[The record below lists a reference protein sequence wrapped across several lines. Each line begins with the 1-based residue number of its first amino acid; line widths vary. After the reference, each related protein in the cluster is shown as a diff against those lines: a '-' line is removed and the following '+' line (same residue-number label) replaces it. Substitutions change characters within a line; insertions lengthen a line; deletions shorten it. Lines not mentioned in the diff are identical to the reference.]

1 MFDNTPEIQGDIL
14 CAASSYEAKYYLN
27 PEFEGL
33 PTSIKEEL
41 QIMCVLYTA
50 DVGGILTLH
59 FDDYGNLLMH
69 VTAQE
74 NDLLFDEIGSVL
86 KIKQIQ
92 AQKRELLEALELYY
106 KATFLHEDI
115 SDLLDERDSG
125 SL

>member
-115 SDLLDERDSG
+115 SGLLDERDSD